1 MRRIVAYGPAMVV
14 VLACVVT
21 LFAGPAML
29 SGIGHAQTQARIE
42 LARADLMQDDILERI
57 DAAMTALAESTLP
70 SVVHVDVVG
79 QRRSGSSGAGWVYD
93 RDGHVITNAHVVRGA
108 TRVVVEFHD
117 GRAEPGEILGT
128 DPFTDI
134 AVIRVQTRDGLFP
147 MPRSTGEQP
156 RAGQRVVAFG
166 SPFGFKFSMSE
177 GIISALGREP
187 PSSSVYG
194 QFTNF
199 IQTDAAVNPGNS
211 GGPLVDV
218 RGRVVGMNVAIATAR
233 SVGDSLEDQ
242 EGDSAGI
249 SFAIPLSTIE
259 PILDQIIEHGEVER
273 GFLDIAFQPTLDR
286 APGPG
291 GSVFPGIRVSAV
303 NPGGPADLAGLE
315 EDDLITEV
323 GGNPVIGVQAL
334 RTVVAA
340 SRPGS
345 EIGMT
350 VLRAG
355 ALERV
360 RVTLGDMPDIVL
372 IREAAPFIAMQLGLR
387 VRDRGGELRVAEVWP
402 GGPAQRAGIES
413 GDRVLSVGGRSV
425 DSTLEFFVGMTDAG
439 LLDGREVAVS
449 VRGESSEEPR
459 DVDVRIY

>member
-1 MRRIVAYGPAMVV
+1 
-14 VLACVVT
+14 
-21 LFAGPAML
+21 
-29 SGIGHAQTQARIE
+29 
-42 LARADLMQDDILERI
+42 
-57 DAAMTALAESTLP
+57 
-70 SVVHVDVVG
+70 
-79 QRRSGSSGAGWVYD
+79 
-93 RDGHVITNAHVVRGA
+93 
-108 TRVVVEFHD
+108 
-117 GRAEPGEILGT
+117 
-128 DPFTDI
+128 
-134 AVIRVQTRDGLFP
+134 
-147 MPRSTGEQP
+147 
-156 RAGQRVVAFG
+156 
-166 SPFGFKFSMSE
+166 
-177 GIISALGREP
+177 
-187 PSSSVYG
+187 
-194 QFTNF
+194 
-199 IQTDAAVNPGNS
+199 
-211 GGPLVDV
+211 
-218 RGRVVGMNVAIATAR
+218 
-233 SVGDSLEDQ
+233 
-242 EGDSAGI
+242 I

-286 APGPG
+286 APGPD